1 MKLLNLKGG
10 CLKPMN
16 NELRLVAEML
26 NNPSIITN
34 IDIDSEWFESP
45 QCKLIVEAMTRLRGM
60 KYTTEQVH
68 REMRTIDYFKAGT
81 ADELDILKN
90 SANQLGI
97 ERELARIIHNDYLD
111 RKLHSAS
118 VKYAE
123 TLSKTDG
130 DKLSRLLEEKRDVNH
145 IKSDGK
151 LDKAFSEFSENLD
164 KPSDV
169 LTTYKPLDA
178 FLGGG
183 LTGGKLIVLA
193 GRPATGKTAFALN
206 IMHKLFTD
214 NENVQ
219 CDFFTFEM
227 GQNELMTRLVSK
239 ETHIN
244 SLLFVGK
251 DKLSQE
257 NKVKARKAYEEM
269 KNTFDL
275 RVYTSEYSNLNDI
288 KYAIKQ
294 RLSDKKYVVFVDY
307 AGLITVNDTRKNER
321 QVMNEVTRELKKLTT
336 DYGITIVLLAQL
348 SRAVEQRQD
357 KRPMLSDLKESGSLE
372 QDANVTLLLSADDK
386 DSRKIRCD
394 VAKNREGMTGV
405 APFIFDKKF
414 MDFSVDFDEWRG

>member
-1 MKLLNLKGG
+1 
-10 CLKPMN
+10 MN
-16 NELRLVAEML
+16 NELKLVAEML

-34 IDIDSEWFESP
+34 IDIDSEWFKSS
-45 QCKLIVEAMTRLRGM
+45 QCKLIVESMTRLRGM

-118 VKYAE
+118 IKYAE

-130 DKLSRLLEEKRDVNH
+130 DKLTRLLEEKRDVNH

-169 LTTYKPLDA
+169 LMTYKPLDA

>member
-1 MKLLNLKGG
+1 
-10 CLKPMN
+10 MN

-34 IDIDSEWFESP
+34 IDIDSEWFESS
-45 QCKLIVEAMTRLRGM
+45 QCKLIVESMTRLRGM

-118 VKYAE
+118 MKYAE

-130 DKLSRLLEEKRDVNH
+130 DKLTHLLEEKRDVNH

-206 IMHKLFTD
+206 IMYKLFKQ
-214 NENVQ
+214 NENVA

-239 ETHIN
+239 ETRIN

-251 DKLSQE
+251 DKLTEE
-257 NKVKARKAYEEM
+257 NKAKARTAYEDM
-269 KNTFDL
+269 KNQFDL

-372 QDANVTLLLSADDK
+372 QDANVTLLLSADEK

-394 VAKNREGMTGV
+394 VAKNREGMTGI
-405 APFIFDKKF
+405 APFIFDKKY

>member
-1 MKLLNLKGG
+1 
-10 CLKPMN
+10 MN

-118 VKYAE
+118 IKYAE

-206 IMHKLFTD
+206 IMHRLFTD

-307 AGLITVNDTRKNER
+307 AGLIIVNDTRKNER

>member
-1 MKLLNLKGG
+1 MKLLNLKEG

-16 NELRLVAEML
+16 NELKLVAEML

-34 IDIDSEWFESP
+34 IDIDSEWFESS
-45 QCKLIVEAMTRLRGM
+45 QCKLIVESMTRLRGM

-68 REMRTIDYFKAGT
+68 REMRTIDYFKAGA

-118 VKYAE
+118 KKYAE

-130 DKLSRLLEEKRDVNH
+130 DKLTRLLEEKRDVNH

>member
-1 MKLLNLKGG
+1 
-10 CLKPMN
+10 MN
-16 NELRLVAEML
+16 NELKLVAEML

-34 IDIDSEWFESP
+34 IDIDSEWFESS
-45 QCKLIVEAMTRLRGM
+45 QCKLIVESMTRLRGM

-68 REMRTIDYFKAGT
+68 REMRTIDYFKAET

-118 VKYAE
+118 IKYAE

-130 DKLSRLLEEKRDVNH
+130 DKLTRLLEEKRDVNH

-257 NKVKARKAYEEM
+257 NKIKARKAYEEM

>member
-1 MKLLNLKGG
+1 
-10 CLKPMN
+10 MN
-16 NELRLVAEML
+16 NELKLVAEML

-45 QCKLIVEAMTRLRGM
+45 QCKLIVESMTRLRGM

-111 RKLHSAS
+111 RKLHTAS
-118 VKYAE
+118 VKYAQ

-130 DKLSRLLEEKRDVNH
+130 DKLTRLLEEKRDVNH

>member
-1 MKLLNLKGG
+1 
-10 CLKPMN
+10 MN
-16 NELRLVAEML
+16 NELKLVAEML

-45 QCKLIVEAMTRLRGM
+45 QCKLIVESMTRLRGM

-169 LTTYKPLDA
+169 LSTYKPLDA

>member
-1 MKLLNLKGG
+1 
-10 CLKPMN
+10 MN
-16 NELRLVAEML
+16 NELKLVAEML

-45 QCKLIVEAMTRLRGM
+45 QCKLIVESMTRLRGM
-60 KYTTEQVH
+60 KYSTEQVH

-111 RKLHSAS
+111 RKLHLAS
-118 VKYAE
+118 IKYAE

-269 KNTFDL
+269 KNKFDL

-386 DSRKIRCD
+386 DTRKIRCD

>member
-1 MKLLNLKGG
+1 
-10 CLKPMN
+10 MN
-16 NELRLVAEML
+16 NELKLVAEML

-34 IDIDSEWFESP
+34 IDIDSEWFESS
-45 QCKLIVEAMTRLRGM
+45 QCKLIVESMTRLRGM

-118 VKYAE
+118 IKYAE

-151 LDKAFSEFSENLD
+151 LDKAFAEFTDSLD
-164 KPSDV
+164 KPSEV
-169 LTTYKPLDA
+169 MTTYKPLDA

-183 LTGGKLIVLA
+183 ITGGKLIVLA
-193 GRPATGKTAFALN
+193 GRPGTGKTAFALN
-206 IMHKLFTD
+206 IMHRLFSD
-214 NENVQ
+214 NDNVQ

-227 GQNELMTRLVSK
+227 GQNELIKRLISK
-239 ETHIN
+239 ETRIN
-244 SLLFVGK
+244 SMLFVGNN
-251 DKLSQE
+251 KLSDE
-257 NKVKARKAYEEM
+257 NKVRARKSYEDM
-269 KNTFDL
+269 KNRFDM

-294 RLSDKKYVVFVDY
+294 RLSDKRYVVFVDY

-348 SRAVEQRQD
+348 SRAVMNRED
-357 KRPMLSDLKESGSLE
+357 KRPILSDLKESGSLE
-372 QDANVTLLLSADDK
+372 QDANVVLLLSADEK
-386 DSRKIRCD
+386 EERKIRCD
-394 VAKNREGMTGV
+394 VAKNREGMTGI
-405 APFIFDKKF
+405 APFIFDKKY

>member
-1 MKLLNLKGG
+1 
-10 CLKPMN
+10 MN

-118 VKYAE
+118 IKYAE

-151 LDKAFSEFSENLD
+151 LDKAFAEFSDNLD
-164 KPSDV
+164 KPSDA
-169 LTTYKPLDA
+169 LATYKPLDA

-206 IMHKLFTD
+206 IMYKLFKQ
-214 NENVQ
+214 NENVA

-239 ETHIN
+239 ETRIN

-251 DKLSQE
+251 DKLTEE
-257 NKVKARKAYEEM
+257 NKAKARKAYEDM
-269 KNTFDL
+269 KNQFDL

-294 RLSDKKYVVFVDY
+294 RLSDKKYVVFLDY

>member
-1 MKLLNLKGG
+1 
-10 CLKPMN
+10 MN

-81 ADELDILKN
+81 VDELDILKN

-97 ERELARIIHNDYLD
+97 ERELARIIHNDCLD

-118 VKYAE
+118 IKYAE

>member
-1 MKLLNLKGG
+1 
-10 CLKPMN
+10 MN
-16 NELRLVAEML
+16 NELKLVAEML

-34 IDIDSEWFESP
+34 IDIDSEWFESS
-45 QCKLIVEAMTRLRGM
+45 QCKLIVESMTRLRGM

>member
-1 MKLLNLKGG
+1 
-10 CLKPMN
+10 MN
-16 NELRLVAEML
+16 NELKLVAEML
-26 NNPSIITN
+26 SNPSIITN

-45 QCKLIVEAMTRLRGM
+45 QCKLIVESMTRLRGM

-118 VKYAE
+118 IKYAQ

-130 DKLSRLLEEKRDVNH
+130 DKLTRLLEEKRDVNH

-151 LDKAFSEFSENLD
+151 LDRAFSEFSENLD

>member
-1 MKLLNLKGG
+1 
-10 CLKPMN
+10 MN
-16 NELRLVAEML
+16 NELKLVAEML

-34 IDIDSEWFESP
+34 IDIDSEWFESS
-45 QCKLIVEAMTRLRGM
+45 QCKLIVESMTRLRGM

-118 VKYAE
+118 KKYAE

-130 DKLSRLLEEKRDVNH
+130 DKLTRLLEEKRDVNH

-257 NKVKARKAYEEM
+257 NKIKARKAYEEM

>member
-1 MKLLNLKGG
+1 
-10 CLKPMN
+10 MN
-16 NELRLVAEML
+16 NELKLVAEML

-45 QCKLIVEAMTRLRGM
+45 QCKLIVESMTRLRGM

-118 VKYAE
+118 TKYAE

-130 DKLSRLLEEKRDVNH
+130 DKLTRLLEEKRDVNH

-206 IMHKLFTD
+206 IMYKLFTD

-257 NKVKARKAYEEM
+257 NKIKARKAYEEM

>member
-1 MKLLNLKGG
+1 
-10 CLKPMN
+10 MN
-16 NELRLVAEML
+16 NELKLVAEML

-45 QCKLIVEAMTRLRGM
+45 QCKLIVESMTRLRGM
-60 KYTTEQVH
+60 KFTTEQVH

-118 VKYAE
+118 IKYAE

-414 MDFSVDFDEWRG
+414 MDFSVNFDEWRG

>member
-1 MKLLNLKGG
+1 
-10 CLKPMN
+10 MN
-16 NELRLVAEML
+16 NELKLVAEML

-45 QCKLIVEAMTRLRGM
+45 QCKLIVESMTRLRGM
-60 KYTTEQVH
+60 KYSTEQVH

-97 ERELARIIHNDYLD
+97 ERELARMIHNDYLD

-118 VKYAE
+118 MKYAE

-130 DKLSRLLEEKRDVNH
+130 DKLTRLLEEKRDVNH

>member
-1 MKLLNLKGG
+1 
-10 CLKPMN
+10 MN
-16 NELRLVAEML
+16 NELKLVAEML

-34 IDIDSEWFESP
+34 IDIDSEWFESS
-45 QCKLIVEAMTRLRGM
+45 QCKLIVESMTRLRGM
-60 KYTTEQVH
+60 KYSTEQVH

-118 VKYAE
+118 TKYAE

-130 DKLSRLLEEKRDVNH
+130 DKLTRLLEEKRDVNH

-372 QDANVTLLLSADDK
+372 QDANVTLLLSADNK

>member
-1 MKLLNLKGG
+1 
-10 CLKPMN
+10 MN
-16 NELRLVAEML
+16 NELKLVAEML
-26 NNPSIITN
+26 SNPSIITN

-45 QCKLIVEAMTRLRGM
+45 HCKLIVEAMTRLRGM

-81 ADELDILKN
+81 ADELEILKN

-118 VKYAE
+118 IKYAE

-130 DKLSRLLEEKRDVNH
+130 DKLTRLLEEKRDVNH

>member
-1 MKLLNLKGG
+1 
-10 CLKPMN
+10 MN

-118 VKYAE
+118 IKYAE

-386 DSRKIRCD
+386 DSCKIRCD

>member
-1 MKLLNLKGG
+1 
-10 CLKPMN
+10 MN
-16 NELRLVAEML
+16 NELKLVAEML

-34 IDIDSEWFESP
+34 IDIDSEWFESS
-45 QCKLIVEAMTRLRGM
+45 QCKLIVESMTRLRGM

-111 RKLHSAS
+111 RKLHLAS
-118 VKYAE
+118 TKYAE

-130 DKLSRLLEEKRDVNH
+130 DKLTRLLEEKRDVNH

-151 LDKAFSEFSENLD
+151 LDKAFSEFSVNLD

>member
-1 MKLLNLKGG
+1 
-10 CLKPMN
+10 MN
-16 NELRLVAEML
+16 NELKLVAEML

-34 IDIDSEWFESP
+34 IDIDSEWFESS
-45 QCKLIVEAMTRLRGM
+45 QCKLIVESMTRLRGM

-111 RKLHSAS
+111 RKLHLAS
-118 VKYAE
+118 TKYAE

-130 DKLSRLLEEKRDVNH
+130 DKLTRLLEEKRDVNH

-269 KNTFDL
+269 KNAFDL

>member
-1 MKLLNLKGG
+1 
-10 CLKPMN
+10 MN

-118 VKYAE
+118 IKYAE

-206 IMHKLFTD
+206 IMHRLFTD

-257 NKVKARKAYEEM
+257 NKAKARKAYEEM

>member
-1 MKLLNLKGG
+1 
-10 CLKPMN
+10 MN

-118 VKYAE
+118 IKYAE

-193 GRPATGKTAFALN
+193 GRPATGKTTFALN

-414 MDFSVDFDEWRG
+414 MDFSVDFNEWRG

>member
-1 MKLLNLKGG
+1 
-10 CLKPMN
+10 MN
-16 NELRLVAEML
+16 NELKLVAEML

-34 IDIDSEWFESP
+34 IDIDSEWFESS
-45 QCKLIVEAMTRLRGM
+45 QCKLIVESMTRLRGM
-60 KYTTEQVH
+60 KYSTEQVH

-81 ADELDILKN
+81 ADELDILKD

-111 RKLHSAS
+111 RKLHLAS
-118 VKYAE
+118 IKYAE

-130 DKLSRLLEEKRDVNH
+130 DKLTRLLEEKRDVNH

>member
-10 CLKPMN
+10 YQKPMN
-16 NELRLVAEML
+16 NELKLVAEML

-34 IDIDSEWFESP
+34 IDIDSEWFKSP
-45 QCKLIVEAMTRLRGM
+45 QCKLIVESMTRLRGM

-130 DKLSRLLEEKRDVNH
+130 DKLTRLLEEKRDVNH

>member
-1 MKLLNLKGG
+1 
-10 CLKPMN
+10 MN

-111 RKLHSAS
+111 RKLHLAS
-118 VKYAE
+118 IKYAQ

-130 DKLSRLLEEKRDVNH
+130 DKLTRLLEEKRDVNH

>member
-1 MKLLNLKGG
+1 
-10 CLKPMN
+10 MN

-45 QCKLIVEAMTRLRGM
+45 QCKLLVEAMTRLRGM

-118 VKYAE
+118 IKYAE

-145 IKSDGK
+145 IKCDGK

>member
-1 MKLLNLKGG
+1 
-10 CLKPMN
+10 MN

-60 KYTTEQVH
+60 KYTTEQVY

-118 VKYAE
+118 IKYAE

-206 IMHKLFTD
+206 IMHRLFTD

>member
-1 MKLLNLKGG
+1 
-10 CLKPMN
+10 MN
-16 NELRLVAEML
+16 NELKLVAEML

-34 IDIDSEWFESP
+34 IDIDSEWFESS
-45 QCKLIVEAMTRLRGM
+45 QCKLIVESMTRLRGM

-81 ADELDILKN
+81 ADELDVLKN

-111 RKLHSAS
+111 RKLHLAS
-118 VKYAE
+118 IKYAE

-130 DKLSRLLEEKRDVNH
+130 DKLTRLLEEKRDVNH

>member
-1 MKLLNLKGG
+1 
-10 CLKPMN
+10 MN
-16 NELRLVAEML
+16 NELKLVAEML
-26 NNPSIITN
+26 NNPSIIIN
-34 IDIDSEWFESP
+34 IDIDSEWFESS
-45 QCKLIVEAMTRLRGM
+45 QCKLIVESMTRLRGM

-90 SANQLGI
+90 SANQLGV

-118 VKYAE
+118 IKYAE

-130 DKLSRLLEEKRDVNH
+130 DNLTRLLEEKRDVNH

>member
-1 MKLLNLKGG
+1 
-10 CLKPMN
+10 MN

-45 QCKLIVEAMTRLRGM
+45 QCKLIVEAMTRLRGI

-118 VKYAE
+118 IKYAE

>member
-1 MKLLNLKGG
+1 
-10 CLKPMN
+10 MN
-16 NELRLVAEML
+16 NELKLVAEML

-45 QCKLIVEAMTRLRGM
+45 QCKLIVESMTRLRGM
-60 KYTTEQVH
+60 KYSTEQVH

-90 SANQLGI
+90 SANQLGV

-118 VKYAE
+118 IKYAE

-130 DKLSRLLEEKRDVNH
+130 DKLTRLLEEKRDVNH

-288 KYAIKQ
+288 KYAIKK

>member
-16 NELRLVAEML
+16 NELKLVAEML

-45 QCKLIVEAMTRLRGM
+45 QCKLIVESMTRLRGM

-111 RKLHSAS
+111 RKLHLAS
-118 VKYAE
+118 IKYAQ

-275 RVYTSEYSNLNDI
+275 RVYTSEYSNLNNI

>member
-1 MKLLNLKGG
+1 
-10 CLKPMN
+10 MN
-16 NELRLVAEML
+16 NELKLVAEML

-45 QCKLIVEAMTRLRGM
+45 QCKLIVESMTRLRGM
-60 KYTTEQVH
+60 KYSTEQVH

-90 SANQLGI
+90 SANQLGV

-118 VKYAE
+118 IKYAE

-130 DKLSRLLEEKRDVNH
+130 DKLTRLLEEKRDVNH

-206 IMHKLFTD
+206 IMHKLIDSSRRF
-214 NENVQ
+214 
-219 CDFFTFEM
+219 
-227 GQNELMTRLVSK
+227 SK
-239 ETHIN
+239 AFRI
-244 SLLFVGK
+244 L
-251 DKLSQE
+251 Q
-257 NKVKARKAYEEM
+257 
-269 KNTFDL
+269 
-275 RVYTSEYSNLNDI
+275 
-288 KYAIKQ
+288 
-294 RLSDKKYVVFVDY
+294 
-307 AGLITVNDTRKNER
+307 
-321 QVMNEVTRELKKLTT
+321 
-336 DYGITIVLLAQL
+336 
-348 SRAVEQRQD
+348 QD
-357 KRPMLSDLKESGSLE
+357 KPF
-372 QDANVTLLLSADDK
+372 LLS
-386 DSRKIRCD
+386 
-394 VAKNREGMTGV
+394 
-405 APFIFDKKF
+405 
-414 MDFSVDFDEWRG
+414 